1 MDHPLLPFDEG
12 PPMISIAKNQSS
24 SESSEP
30 RATGEIFAQAQEY
43 LGEAGEIIKNVV
55 NYRPALA
62 LGVALATGV
71 VLGWL
76 IKRR

>member
-1 MDHPLLPFDEG
+1 
-12 PPMISIAKNQSS
+12 MISIAQNHSTSQSS
-24 SESSEP
+24 DRRAASE
-30 RATGEIFAQAQEY
+30 IVAQAQDY
-43 LGEAGEIIKNVV
+43 LAEAGNMVKDVV
-55 NYRPALA
+55 NNRPALA

>member
-1 MDHPLLPFDEG
+1 
-12 PPMISIAKNQSS
+12 MISIARNQTS
-24 SESSEP
+24 SESSNQG
-30 RATGEIFAQAQEY
+30 A
-43 LGEAGEIIKNVV
+43 AGEILAHAQDYLAEAREIVKDVV
-55 NYRPALA
+55 NQRPALA

>member
-1 MDHPLLPFDEG
+1 
-12 PPMISIAKNQSS
+12 MISIPRNQAS
-24 SESSEP
+24 SESPEQG
-30 RATGEIFAQAQEY
+30 ATGEMLAQAQEY
-43 LGEAGEIIKNVV
+43 LAEAGEIVKNVV
-55 NYRPALA
+55 NHRPTLA